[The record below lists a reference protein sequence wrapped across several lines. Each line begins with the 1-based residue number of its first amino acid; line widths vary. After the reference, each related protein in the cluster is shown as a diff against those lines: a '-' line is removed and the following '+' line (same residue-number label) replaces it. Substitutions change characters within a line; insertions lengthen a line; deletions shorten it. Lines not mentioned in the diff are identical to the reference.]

1 MRKKILSVSLLIVIL
16 ITGLVTLSGCKRTD
30 EVSKQEEESSKVE
43 NQETSPKEEETNEF
57 TIDGKKY
64 DLTEKREFH
73 NLKFKYPK
81 EGKFI
86 TEGEDHIVL
95 ALYQDDNEEKILV
108 KVVITF
114 KQDKNVEEYIK
125 YMREVDASTLNTSTY
140 NGTKWY
146 KYDYLGEKD
155 KAQAHYGQNGQD
167 TYIISFAQEGELKD
181 IDIEDLK
188 ATFMNN
194 TKFE

>member
-1 MRKKILSVSLLIVIL
+1 MKKKIVLVSLLIVIL
-16 ITGLVTLSGCKRTD
+16 TTGLVTLSGCKKTD
-30 EVSKQEEESSKVE
+30 ETSKQEDSSKVE
-43 NQETSPKEEETNEF
+43 NQEASPKEEETKGF
-57 TIDGKKY
+57 TINGVKY
-64 DLTEKREFH
+64 DLTEEREFH
-73 NLKFKYPK
+73 NLKLMYPK

-95 ALYQDDNEEKILV
+95 ALYQDGNEEKLLA

-125 YMREVDASTLNTSTY
+125 YMREVDANTLNTATY

-167 TYIISFAQEGELKD
+167 TYIISFAQEGEFKEV
-181 IDIEDLK
+181 DIEDLK

-194 TKFE
+194 TRFE

>member
-1 MRKKILSVSLLIVIL
+1 MKKKIVLVSLLIVIL
-16 ITGLVTLSGCKRTD
+16 TMGLVTLSGCKKAN
-30 EVSKQEEESSKVE
+30 ESSNQEENSKID
-43 NQETSPKEEETNEF
+43 NQETNSKEEETIGF

-64 DLTEKREFH
+64 DLTEEREFH

-81 EGKFI
+81 DGKFI
-86 TEGEDHIVL
+86 TEEENHIVL
-95 ALYQDDNEEKILV
+95 ALYQDDNEEKILA

-125 YMREVDASTLNTSTY
+125 YMREVDASTLNTATF

-146 KYDYLGEKD
+146 KYDYLGERD
-155 KAQAHYGQNGQD
+155 KAQAHYGQNGQN
-167 TYIISFAQEGELKD
+167 TYIISFAQEGEFKEV
-181 IDIEDLK
+181 DIEDLK

-194 TKFE
+194 TRFE